1 MRRREFLASVPAV
14 ALLPLAGATAAQR
27 PPQTGRLKQALFR
40 SAFDPT
46 APFEDVCRTA
56 ADLGVHGFDAI
67 ESKDWPTLKRFGLKP
82 TLAYPEVT
90 PIPFTDGIA
99 RSDRHEQME
108 ALLHAQID
116 LCAREGC
123 GIIPVAGGQRRGM
136 SYEEGADNTVA
147 FFNRIKAHAEE
158 KGVTVCIEVMNKFDR
173 PDQVCDHLAWAVQV
187 LQRVNSTRVKLL
199 FDIYHIQITD
209 GDIVR
214 HIRDNIQW
222 IAHFH
227 TAGVPGRHEIDET
240 QELNYRFIA
249 QAIADLGF
257 TGFVAHE
264 YTPASGRDPLASVR
278 RTLEI
283 MNV

>member
-1 MRRREFLASVPAV
+1 SSYTGRTHPQPNPEGNRKNASWHAAFVYAPALRGSLPSKREVPMRRREFLASVPAV
-14 ALLPLAGATAAQR
+14 ALLPLGGATAAQR

-56 ADLGVHGFDAI
+56 ADLGVHGLDAI

-99 RSDRHEQME
+99 RSDRHEQIE

-158 KGVTVCIEVMNKFDR
+158 K
-173 PDQVCDHLAWAVQV
+173 
-187 LQRVNSTRVKLL
+187 
-199 FDIYHIQITD
+199 
-209 GDIVR
+209 
-214 HIRDNIQW
+214 
-222 IAHFH
+222 
-227 TAGVPGRHEIDET
+227 
-240 QELNYRFIA
+240 
-249 QAIADLGF
+249 
-257 TGFVAHE
+257 
-264 YTPASGRDPLASVR
+264 
-278 RTLEI
+278 
-283 MNV
+283 